1 MNKINNFY
9 VDKNNNR
16 WDADI
21 YTKKEAMTYSESLVN
36 CSDCHNCHNCRN
48 CSYCSYC
55 HNCSE
60 CRNCSDCSYCG
71 NCSDCSNC
79 GNCSYCSNCRD
90 CSNCHNCR
98 DCSNCHN
105 CRDFNINPQ
114 RYVTPKVGSRDDN
127 TTIYWVGNNVQVV
140 CGCFR
145 GNVDEWEAKIKET
158 HKYNEKHLKDYLE
171 QVEIVRKIMEM
182 TSIKE

>member
-9 VDKNNNR
+9 VDENNNR

-21 YTKKEAMTYSESLVN
+21 YTKSDAQTCSESLV
-36 CSDCHNCHNCRN
+36 NCHNCRN
-48 CSYCSYC
+48 CRDCRNC
-55 HNCSE
+55 HNCS
-60 CRNCSDCSYCG
+60 
-71 NCSDCSNC
+71 
-79 GNCSYCSNCRD
+79 
-90 CSNCHNCR
+90 
-98 DCSNCHN
+98 
-105 CRDFNINPQ
+105 DFNINPQ

-127 TTIYWVGNNVQVV
+127 TTIYWVGNDVQVV

-171 QVEIVRKIMEM
+171 QVENIKKIMEL
-182 TSIKE
+182 SIG

>member
-9 VDKNNNR
+9 VDENNNR

-36 CSDCHNCHNCRN
+36 CH
-48 CSYCSYC
+48 
-55 HNCSE
+55 
-60 CRNCSDCSYCG
+60 NCSDCSC
-71 NCSDCSNC
+71 CSDCS
-79 GNCSYCSNCRD
+79 D

-98 DCSNCHN
+98 DCSYCRNCSDCN
-105 CRDFNINPQ
+105 NYETNPQ
-114 RYVTPKVGSRDDN
+114 RYVTPKIGSRKDN
-127 TTIYWVGNNVQVV
+127 TTIYWTDDNVQVV

>member
-9 VDKNNNR
+9 VDENNNS

-36 CSDCHNCHNCRN
+36 CHNCSDCSYCSNCHNCNDCSNCSDCNDCSNCSYCSDCSNCRN
-48 CSYCSYC
+48 CSYC
-55 HNCSE
+55 
-60 CRNCSDCSYCG
+60 RNCSDCNNYET
-71 NCSDCSNC
+71 
-79 GNCSYCSNCRD
+79 
-90 CSNCHNCR
+90 
-98 DCSNCHN
+98 
-105 CRDFNINPQ
+105 NPQ
-114 RYVTPKVGSRDDN
+114 RYVTPKIGSRKDN
-127 TTIYWVGNNVQVV
+127 TTIYWTDDNVQVV

-171 QVEIVRKIMEM
+171 QVENIKKIMEL
-182 TSIKE
+182 SIG